1 MNIRQEPISN
11 AGCVPV
17 HDYLQVMSRLSEP
30 ACVRRIR
37 LSVSNGPTIAG
48 FLYGTATL
56 GAMLSLY
63 TGRIAPAVLLFVL
76 AGLFFAHR
84 GTIR

>member
-1 MNIRQEPISN
+1 MLAVRAFPDR
-11 AGCVPV
+11 
-17 HDYLQVMSRLSEP
+17 HLHVMSRLFERDL
-30 ACVRRIR
+30 VRRVRSSITDR
-37 LSVSNGPTIAG
+37 PMVAG

-63 TGRIAPAVLLFVL
+63 AGRIALAASLFVL

-84 GTIR
+84 GTVR